1 MANEA
6 FDQADKQ
13 IQADIESGKFGSNEK
28 DEKESSSVEA
38 SSSEKDTLQDLIDL
52 GKVEKFLWNGKEMTP
67 KELEQSFMR
76 QSDYT
81 KKTQSLAEE
90 RKYSENFLFDALQVF
105 RDPKLISKFQQIYPI
120 SYQEKLNSVLDEW
133 NNLSQSQKNSV
144 LSQAAQKD
152 DKADLP
158 PEVLK
163 RLEKLEGV
171 AQTYEQR
178 VFQEE
183 VKSAEAQID
192 SALSKY
198 LPKYNLADEE
208 SVLAKAQQAHQQG
221 IALNDQT
228 WERLIKLDHEKN
240 MGRYQQHYKSQI
252 NKQQDANLRGRDT
265 AAGGGVPGQAP
276 KRLSFDEATK
286 AAIRD
291 LGSRS

>member
-1 MANEA
+1 MSNEA

-13 IQADIESGKFGSNEK
+13 IQADIDSGKFGSDKSSENE
-28 DEKESSSVEA
+28 SPSVEA
-38 SSSEKDTLQDLIDL
+38 SSQEKDTLQDLIDL

-144 LSQAAQKD
+144 LNQSGQKD
-152 DKADLP
+152 DKAELP

-183 VKSAEAQID
+183 VKAAEAQID

-198 LPKYNLADEE
+198 LTKYNLADEE